1 MKNSIKFGLAF
12 LAGGVVFNAPLV
24 WSNIPNTEDVLANAL
39 AGAIQKVNQYDQQ
52 REENELAK
60 LPNIFDCQN
69 MQWMQ
74 NCSELNKQAKK
85 NPSAPIRVTNAK
97 GLEFNFVPGTPSAMM
112 RLQLEQS
119 PEAAKAALMF
129 QDSSWGEYKKSAK
142 LYQTAMWEAG
152 PLDNLIG
159 LDRAK
164 ALSEQPKEINTK
176 ALTMS
181 VFVHSQCGACDIQLT
196 TMDKIQKRYPD
207 LKITVFQFDQN
218 ASGFKS
224 KVTDR
229 GLSGRMLSPAEA
241 RKALASGVDKW
252 PTIWIDN
259 TAQRKRDSLS
269 GTRSL
274 VQVEERLQG
283 MTHITT
289 ASK

>member
-1 MKNSIKFGLAF
+1 MGRVQEVGEALSDG
-12 LAGGVVFNAPLV
+12 
-24 WSNIPNTEDVLANAL
+24 DV
-39 AGAIQKVNQYDQQ
+39 GS
-52 REENELAK
+52 R
-60 LPNIFDCQN
+60 
-69 MQWMQ
+69 
-74 NCSELNKQAKK
+74 
-85 NPSAPIRVTNAK
+85 
-97 GLEFNFVPGTPSAMM
+97 
-112 RLQLEQS
+112 
-119 PEAAKAALMF
+119 
-129 QDSSWGEYKKSAK
+129 
-142 LYQTAMWEAG
+142 

>member
-12 LAGGVVFNAPLV
+12 LAGGVVFNALV

-97 GLEFNFVPGTPSAMM
+97 GLGSTVPGTPSAMM

-129 QDSSWGEYKKSAK
+129 QDSWGEYKKSAK
-142 LYQTAMWEAG
+142 LYQTAMW
-152 PLDNLIG
+152 
-159 LDRAK
+159 K
-164 ALSEQPKEINTK
+164 
-176 ALTMS
+176 
-181 VFVHSQCGACDIQLT
+181 
-196 TMDKIQKRYPD
+196 
-207 LKITVFQFDQN
+207 
-218 ASGFKS
+218 
-224 KVTDR
+224 
-229 GLSGRMLSPAEA
+229 PAP
-241 RKALASGVDKW
+241 G
-252 PTIWIDN
+252 
-259 TAQRKRDSLS
+259 
-269 GTRSL
+269 
-274 VQVEERLQG
+274 
-283 MTHITT
+283 
-289 ASK
+289 